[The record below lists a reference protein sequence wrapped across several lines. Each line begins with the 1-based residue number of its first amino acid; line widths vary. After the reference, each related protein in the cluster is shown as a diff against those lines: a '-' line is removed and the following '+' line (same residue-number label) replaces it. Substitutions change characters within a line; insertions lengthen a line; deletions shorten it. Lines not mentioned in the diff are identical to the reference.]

1 MRMKREIRD
10 KRYKLLM
17 NSKNLRTAKFEPKI
31 KNNDE
36 VTKMMNE
43 QDELYNKWSF
53 YDNFIKANERIS
65 KNV

>member
-1 MRMKREIRD
+1 MKREIRD

-31 KNNDE
+31 KSNDE